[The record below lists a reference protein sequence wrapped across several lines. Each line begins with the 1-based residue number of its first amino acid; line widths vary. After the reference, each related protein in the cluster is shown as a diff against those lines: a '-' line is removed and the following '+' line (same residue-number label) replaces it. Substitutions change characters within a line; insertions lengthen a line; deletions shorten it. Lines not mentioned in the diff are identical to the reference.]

1 MYGKRT
7 PIDLE
12 SLRRTLREEEG
23 TESWKTD
30 RALEAMLGTKALD
43 AEVSDD
49 TEATDAKVPVLVLPR
64 RKPTPRRRRSRA
76 SEPAVLNVPY
86 GTVTIG
92 EDMYKGR
99 ADIEIVKLPVTLKY
113 ICKGAFDGCVNLR
126 EVEFP
131 DGLMLIDDRAFKDC
145 RSLEK
150 VVIPGSVER
159 VGAFAFCRCE
169 SLEELKIMDGVR
181 QLGRWAF
188 ADCYA
193 LTNFHKRDLPRSLS
207 KTMQLADTRVVPTW
221 TEAFYGSPCAR
232 TVEDKRRQKAAKK
245 WNEKMIMMQRIM

>member
-1 MYGKRT
+1 MQGKRE
-7 PIDLE
+7 PMNLAD
-12 SLRRTLREEEG
+12 LREKLREDKIETEG
-23 TESWKTD
+23 VTVEPVVEPM
-30 RALEAMLGTKALD
+30 EA
-43 AEVSDD
+43 
-49 TEATDAKVPVLVLPR
+49 
-64 RKPTPRRRRSRA
+64 PRRRRRRRYYEASDTSSRLTIPEGTETIEESA
-76 SEPAVLNVPY
+76 YRNRAELVTVVLP
-86 GTVTIG
+86 
-92 EDMYKGR
+92 K
-99 ADIEIVKLPVTLKY
+99 TLKY
-113 ICKGAFDGCVNLR
+113 IGKGAFEDCKNLR
-126 EVEFP
+126 EIVFP
-131 DGLMLIDDRAFKDC
+131 EGLKLIDDRAFKDC

-232 TVEDKRRQKAAKK
+232 TVEDKRRQKAARK
-245 WNEKMIMMQRIM
+245 WNEKMIMLQRIM